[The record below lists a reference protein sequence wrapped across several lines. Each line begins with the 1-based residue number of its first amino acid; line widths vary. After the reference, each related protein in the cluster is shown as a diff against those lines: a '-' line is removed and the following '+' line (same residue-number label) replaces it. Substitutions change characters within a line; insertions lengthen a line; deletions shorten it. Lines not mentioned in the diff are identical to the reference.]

1 MKLKRLDHVNIRTGD
16 LAGLTAFYGGL
27 LGLDKGARPPFGVG
41 GVWLYLGDQAVVH
54 LIEVDSTPDAP
65 TPRVEHF
72 AFMAEGLEETK
83 ARLDGAGQAFREVL
97 VPGYGWTQLFLRD
110 PDGNNVE
117 LTFTE
122 TGEAR

>member
-1 MKLKRLDHVNIRTGD
+1 MKLKRLDHVNIRTGR
-16 LAGLTAFYGGL
+16 LAALTGFYGGL
-27 LGLDKGARPPFGVG
+27 LGLEPGKRPPFSVG
-41 GVWLYLGDQAVVH
+41 GAWLYLDGLPVVH
-54 LIEVDSTPDAP
+54 LVEVETTPDAP

-83 ARLDGAGQAFREVL
+83 ARLDGAGQAFREVT

-122 TGEAR
+122 TGEAE

>member
-1 MKLKRLDHVNIRTGD
+1 MTLKRLDHVNIRTGN
-16 LAGLTAFYGGL
+16 LTGLTSFYGGL
-27 LGLDKGARPPFGVG
+27 LGLEEGARPPFGVNG
-41 GVWLYLGDQAVVH
+41 AWLYLADLPVVH
-54 LIEVDSTPDAP
+54 LVEVEKTPEAR

-83 ARLDGAGQAFREVL
+83 ARLSEAGQSFREVT

-117 LTFTE
+117 LTFME
-122 TGEAR
+122 TGGAS